1 MLLFCRQTLT
11 IIFTFLQDNIF
22 LMQHHTQLQN
32 DLSNAAQVI
41 SNQITKLNKL
51 SKKFEVMD
59 IHFRNQIVENIK
71 GGNNIR
77 AKVLANELVNIH
89 RVHHTTRNMIM
100 SLEVVALRSTIIG
113 EFTVIMDTINPT
125 IDLIKD
131 IEKDISMVIPTAN
144 EVLNDVT
151 NASSEILNYKVNP
164 EVKIPMHVDEDALRI
179 LNEVEQSVEEETR
192 QKLPDI
198 PATINVAKN
207 KIEYDTLLEENE
219 VMI

>member
-1 MLLFCRQTLT
+1 
-11 IIFTFLQDNIF
+11 
-22 LMQHHTQLQN
+22 MQHHPQFQN

-51 SKKFEVMD
+51 SKKFGMMD
-59 IHFRNQIVENIK
+59 TDFRKQIVQNIK
-71 GGNNIR
+71 VGNNVR
-77 AKVLANELVNIH
+77 AKALANELVNIH
-89 RVHHTTRNMIM
+89 RIQHTTRNMVM

-113 EFTVIMDTINPT
+113 EFAVIMDTINPT

-131 IEKDISMVIPTAN
+131 IEKDISMVIPTAH

-151 NASSEILNYKVNP
+151 KASSEILNYNVNP
-164 EVKIPMHVDEDALRI
+164 DLKITLPIDEDALKI
-179 LNEVEQSVEEETR
+179 LSEVEHSVEEETR

-198 PATINVAKN
+198 PATINVTKN
-207 KIEYDTLLEENE
+207 RNEYESLLEENE

>member
-1 MLLFCRQTLT
+1 
-11 IIFTFLQDNIF
+11 
-22 LMQHHTQLQN
+22 MQHHTQFQN

-51 SKKFEVMD
+51 SKKFGMMD
-59 IHFRNQIVENIK
+59 TDFRKQIVQNIK
-71 GGNNIR
+71 VGNNVR
-77 AKVLANELVNIH
+77 AKALANELVNIH
-89 RVHHTTRNMIM
+89 RIQHTTKNMVM

-113 EFTVIMDTINPT
+113 ELAVIMDTINPT

-131 IEKDISMVIPTAN
+131 IEKDISMVIPTAH

-151 NASSEILNYKVNP
+151 KASSEILNYNVNP
-164 EVKIPMHVDEDALRI
+164 DLKITLPIDEDALKI
-179 LNEVEQSVEEETR
+179 LSEVEHSVEEETR

-198 PATINVAKN
+198 PATINVTKN
-207 KIEYDTLLEENE
+207 RNEYESLLEENE

>member
-1 MLLFCRQTLT
+1 
-11 IIFTFLQDNIF
+11 
-22 LMQHHTQLQN
+22 MQHHTQFQN

-51 SKKFEVMD
+51 SKKFGMMD
-59 IHFRNQIVENIK
+59 TDFRKQIVQNIK
-71 GGNNIR
+71 VGNNVR
-77 AKVLANELVNIH
+77 ARALANELVNIH
-89 RVHHTTRNMIM
+89 RIQHTTKNMVM

-113 EFTVIMDTINPT
+113 EFAVIMDTINPT

-131 IEKDISMVIPTAN
+131 IEKDISMVIPTAH

-151 NASSEILNYKVNP
+151 NASSEILNYNVNP
-164 EVKIPMHVDEDALRI
+164 DLKITMPIDEDALKI
-179 LNEVEQSVEEETR
+179 LSEVELSVEEETR

-198 PATINVAKN
+198 PATINVTKN
-207 KIEYDTLLEENE
+207 RNEYESLLEENE

>member
-1 MLLFCRQTLT
+1 
-11 IIFTFLQDNIF
+11 
-22 LMQHHTQLQN
+22 MQHHTQFQN

-51 SKKFEVMD
+51 SKKFAMMD
-59 IHFRNQIVENIK
+59 TDFRKQIVQNIK
-71 GGNNIR
+71 VGNNVR
-77 AKVLANELVNIH
+77 ARALANELVNIH
-89 RVHHTTRNMIM
+89 RIQHTTRNMVM

-113 EFTVIMDTINPT
+113 EFAVIMDTINPT

-131 IEKDISMVIPTAN
+131 IEKDISMVIPTAH

-151 NASSEILNYKVNP
+151 NASSEILNYNVNP
-164 EVKIPMHVDEDALRI
+164 DLKITMPIDEDALKI
-179 LNEVEQSVEEETR
+179 LSEVELSVEEETR

-198 PATINVAKN
+198 PATINVTKN
-207 KIEYDTLLEENE
+207 RNEYESLLEENE

>member
-1 MLLFCRQTLT
+1 MQS
-11 IIFTFLQDNIF
+11 NIF

-32 DLSNAAQVI
+32 DLSSAAHVI

-51 SKKFEVMD
+51 SKKFGMMD
-59 IHFRNQIVENIK
+59 SHFRKQIVQNIK
-71 GGNNIR
+71 VGNNVR
-77 AKVLANELVNIH
+77 AKVLASELVNIH
-89 RVHHTTRNMIM
+89 KIQHTTRNMIM

-113 EFTVIMDTINPT
+113 EFAVIMDTINPT

-131 IEKDISMVIPTAN
+131 IEKDISMVIPTAH

-164 EVKIPMHVDEDALRI
+164 EVKISMPVDEEALKI
-179 LNEVEQSVEEETR
+179 LSEVEQSVEEETR

-198 PATINVAKN
+198 PATINVGKN
-207 KIEYDTLLEENE
+207 RNEYDSLVEENE

>member
-1 MLLFCRQTLT
+1 
-11 IIFTFLQDNIF
+11 
-22 LMQHHTQLQN
+22 MQHHTQFQN

-51 SKKFEVMD
+51 SKKFGMMD
-59 IHFRNQIVENIK
+59 TDFRKQIVQNIK
-71 GGNNIR
+71 VGNNVR
-77 AKVLANELVNIH
+77 ARALANELVNIN
-89 RVHHTTRNMIM
+89 RIQHTTRNMVM

-113 EFTVIMDTINPT
+113 EFAVIMDTINPT

-131 IEKDISMVIPTAN
+131 IEKDISMVIPTAH

-151 NASSEILNYKVNP
+151 NASSEILNYNVNP
-164 EVKIPMHVDEDALRI
+164 DLKITMPIDEDALKI
-179 LNEVEQSVEEETR
+179 LSEVEHSVEEETR

-198 PATINVAKN
+198 PATINVTKN
-207 KIEYDTLLEENE
+207 RNEYESLLEENE

>member
-1 MLLFCRQTLT
+1 
-11 IIFTFLQDNIF
+11 
-22 LMQHHTQLQN
+22 MQHHTQFQN

-51 SKKFEVMD
+51 SKKFGMMD
-59 IHFRNQIVENIK
+59 TDFRKQIVQNIK
-71 GGNNIR
+71 VGNNVR
-77 AKVLANELVNIH
+77 AKALANELVNIH
-89 RVHHTTRNMIM
+89 RIQHTTRNMVM

-113 EFTVIMDTINPT
+113 EFAVIMDTINPT

-131 IEKDISMVIPTAN
+131 IEKDISMVIPTAH

-151 NASSEILNYKVNP
+151 NASSEILNYNVNP
-164 EVKIPMHVDEDALRI
+164 DLKITMPIDEDALKI
-179 LNEVEQSVEEETR
+179 LSEVELSVEEETR

-198 PATINVAKN
+198 PATINVTKN
-207 KIEYDTLLEENE
+207 RNESESLLEENE

>member
-1 MLLFCRQTLT
+1 
-11 IIFTFLQDNIF
+11 
-22 LMQHHTQLQN
+22 MQHHTQFQN

-51 SKKFEVMD
+51 SKKFGMMD
-59 IHFRNQIVENIK
+59 TDFRKQIVQNIK
-71 GGNNIR
+71 VGNNVR
-77 AKVLANELVNIH
+77 AKALANELVNIH
-89 RVHHTTRNMIM
+89 RIQHTTRNMVM

-113 EFTVIMDTINPT
+113 EFAVIMDTINPT

-131 IEKDISMVIPTAN
+131 IEKDISMVIPTAH

-151 NASSEILNYKVNP
+151 KASSEILNYNVNP
-164 EVKIPMHVDEDALRI
+164 DLKITLPIDEDALKI
-179 LNEVEQSVEEETR
+179 LSEVEHSVEEETR

-198 PATINVAKN
+198 PATINVTKN
-207 KIEYDTLLEENE
+207 RNEYESLLEENE

>member
-1 MLLFCRQTLT
+1 
-11 IIFTFLQDNIF
+11 
-22 LMQHHTQLQN
+22 MQHHTQLQN

-41 SNQITKLNKL
+41 SIQITKLNKL
-51 SKKFEVMD
+51 SKKFKVMD
-59 IHFRNQIVENIK
+59 THFRKQIVENIK

-77 AKVLANELVNIH
+77 AKALASELVNIH
-89 RVHHTTRNMIM
+89 RVQHTTRNMIM

-131 IEKDISMVIPTAN
+131 IEKDISMVIPTAH

-151 NASSEILNYKVNP
+151 NASSEILNYNVNP
-164 EVKIPMHVDEDALRI
+164 EVKIAMHVDEEALKI
-179 LNEVEQSVEEETR
+179 LSEVEQSVEEDTR

-198 PATINVAKN
+198 PATINVVKN
-207 KIEYDTLLEENE
+207 KNEYDSLLEENE